1 MVRGL
6 PGRLVP
12 IAAVL
17 LPFLFLFGAKSSRSA
32 SALAAW
38 SLEKNGVLYL
48 RTSVD
53 ASSVSATFTVTKTN
67 ASGGALKMELQAAT
81 SSALSAGQYV
91 YDLEIYTSGDS
102 TVKRILQGTA
112 TITPEV
118 TR

>member
-1 MVRGL
+1 MSAGTYNL
-6 PGRLVP
+6 TIDQGSDFALDLV
-12 IAAVL
+12 IKQS
-17 LPFLFLFGAKSSRSA
+17 G
-32 SALAAW
+32 SALDLSNYSGRAQ
-38 SLEKNGVLYL
+38 L

-112 TITPEV
+112 TLTPEV

>member
-1 MVRGL
+1 MSAGTYN
-6 PGRLVP
+6 LV
-12 IAAVL
+12 IDQGSDFALDLVIKQS
-17 LPFLFLFGAKSSRSA
+17 G
-32 SALAAW
+32 SALDLSNYSGRAQ
-38 SLEKNGVLYL
+38 L

>member
-1 MVRGL
+1 MSAGTYNL
-6 PGRLVP
+6 TIDQGSDFALDLV
-12 IAAVL
+12 IKQS
-17 LPFLFLFGAKSSRSA
+17 G
-32 SALAAW
+32 SALDLSNYSGRAQ
-38 SLEKNGVLYL
+38 L

-81 SSALSAGQYV
+81 SSALAAGQYV
-91 YDLEIYTSGDS
+91 YDLEIYTASDS

>member
-1 MVRGL
+1 MSAGTYNL
-6 PGRLVP
+6 TIDQGSDFALDLV
-12 IAAVL
+12 IKQS
-17 LPFLFLFGAKSSRSA
+17 G
-32 SALAAW
+32 SALDLINYSARAQ
-38 SLEKNGVLYL
+38 L